1 VKQAE
6 RERETRHE
14 TRAQRRKLSTTN
26 ALARPTQKTK
36 LIHLFFVLLDFTT
49 TTTTTTTI
57 KKKERKREREKENA
71 RD

>member
-49 TTTTTTTI
+49 TTTTTTI
-57 KKKERKREREKENA
+57 KKKERKREREKEKCP
-71 RD
+71 

>member
-6 RERETRHE
+6 RERDKTRNSKHAE
-14 TRAQRRKLSTTN
+14 RRKLSTTN

-49 TTTTTTTI
+49 TTTTTTT
-57 KKKERKREREKENA
+57 KKKERKREREKEKCP
-71 RD
+71 